1 MCALHLAATIAQT
14 ISTNSMLDNR
24 ISACSEAVHTL
35 CDLLDISHA
44 SLLLHQTSDV
54 LETLEPSGSVMVQ
67 FLLAKSHYLLV
78 AGKVRLFLNHF
89 FCFIPLSTRDNENYK
104 PRATYLWSNLVCCK
118 IYYFT
123 LYIEQ
128 SFTTCNVWVF
138 AIIFYACQCLCI
150 VYKNIR
156 QRVMLF

>member
-1 MCALHLAATIAQT
+1 MCALHLATTIAQT

-35 CDLLDISHA
+35 CYVLDISHA

-89 FCFIPLSTRDNENYK
+89 FRFISLSARDNENHE
-104 PRATYLWSNLVCCK
+104 PRATY
-118 IYYFT
+118 
-123 LYIEQ
+123 
-128 SFTTCNVWVF
+128 
-138 AIIFYACQCLCI
+138 
-150 VYKNIR
+150 
-156 QRVMLF
+156 

>member
-35 CDLLDISHA
+35 CDVQDISHA

-67 FLLAKSHYLLV
+67 FLLAKGHYLLV

-89 FCFIPLSTRDNENYK
+89 FWFIPLSTGDNEDYK
-104 PRATYLWSNLVCCK
+104 AKATYL
-118 IYYFT
+118 
-123 LYIEQ
+123 
-128 SFTTCNVWVF
+128 
-138 AIIFYACQCLCI
+138 
-150 VYKNIR
+150 
-156 QRVMLF
+156 

>member
-24 ISACSEAVHTL
+24 ISACSEVVHTL
-35 CDLLDISHA
+35 CDVLDISHA

-89 FCFIPLSTRDNENYK
+89 FRFISLSTRDNITSQELL
-104 PRATYLWSNLVCCK
+104 TYSPN
-118 IYYFT
+118 
-123 LYIEQ
+123 
-128 SFTTCNVWVF
+128 
-138 AIIFYACQCLCI
+138 
-150 VYKNIR
+150 
-156 QRVMLF
+156 

>member
-35 CDLLDISHA
+35 CDVLDISHA

-54 LETLEPSGSVMVQ
+54 LETLKPSGSVMVQ

-78 AGKVRLFLNHF
+78 AGKVKLFLNHF
-89 FCFIPLSTRDNENYK
+89 FCFIPLSTRDSENYN
-104 PRATYLWSNLVCCK
+104 PRATYSPVQSVIKFIISHIHCTFTQCMSVC
-118 IYYFT
+118 
-123 LYIEQ
+123 
-128 SFTTCNVWVF
+128 
-138 AIIFYACQCLCI
+138 
-150 VYKNIR
+150 
-156 QRVMLF
+156 